1 MKNNKKSFFEIFNAI
16 KSYEM
21 EREKNNNYLSYRFFY
36 RPIGI
41 FISPLFIKFNI
52 KANTISFLRVLLF
65 LIVFIT
71 SIFFSPENLKFIF
84 LVTFLCVIFDFVDG
98 IIARHNK
105 TNSLFGKIIDQ
116 TSDFLFPTVYFVIPI
131 FNNYENKSL
140 LSFEIEV
147 LIIYFV
153 TTSYYL
159 SSYFQVRITRFKE
172 NNSIKLTKE
181 NTESNKS
188 KINFLQSI
196 FSLLNQMN
204 YLIIFI
210 MFLLNVTQFSIIYL
224 LTLRTLSMVSLAK
237 KIIKSRELLN

>member
-1 MKNNKKSFFEIFNAI
+1 M
-16 KSYEM
+16 
-21 EREKNNNYLSYRFFY
+21 
-36 RPIGI
+36 
-41 FISPLFIKFNI
+41 
-52 KANTISFLRVLLF
+52 RVLLF

-98 IIARHNK
+98 IIARYNK
-105 TNSLFGKIIDQ
+105 TNSMFGKIIDQ

-224 LTLRTLSMVSLAK
+224 LILRTLSMISLAK